1 MFRIQFLIF
10 FSIWFGVI
18 GLAHWYVG
26 RRVIKAAQFTREQA
40 RIAWVVVV
48 LLFLIPQVPFAFFLA
63 GVQSNVLDIL
73 SYLGYIVMGFFTL
86 VLTFVVLRDLVL
98 LISKGINTTRKGLT
112 RKRDEMPVSDDR
124 RRFLVHASNIGIIG
138 IAAAASG
145 YGFLQAHRRPA
156 VESVDIPLANL
167 PQEFDGFRILQFS
180 DLHVGPTIK
189 REYVEEITGQI
200 LEQKA
205 DMIVF
210 TGDLVDGSVAWLKDD
225 VAPLKELKAPFGTYF
240 STGNHEYYSGV
251 EAWMREAD
259 RLGFDVLHN
268 EHRVI
273 TQGVGRIVLAGVTDF
288 GGKDFGR
295 AHASHPE
302 AAVAGAPEGVTR
314 ILLAHQPRSVAEAT
328 KFGYDLQLSGHTHGG
343 QYFPGNYLARLNQP
357 YIEGLHKHDT
367 MWVYVNRGVGY
378 WGPPIRLGT
387 LPELTLLTLRKA

>member
-1 MFRIQFLIF
+1 MRLQFLIF

-40 RIAWVVVV
+40 RIARAVVI

-63 GVQSNVLDIL
+63 GVQSSVLDIL

-86 VLTFVVLRDLVL
+86 VLTFFVLRDLVVL
-98 LISKGINTTRKGLT
+98 ASRLIEKGKKIFTKN
-112 RKRDEMPVSDDR
+112 PVPAPVNDDR
-124 RRFLVHASNIGIIG
+124 RRFLVHATNISIIG
-138 IAAAASG
+138 LAAAASG
-145 YGFLQAHRRPA
+145 YGFMQAHRRPT
-156 VESVDIPLANL
+156 VESVDIPLGTL
-167 PQEFDGFRILQFS
+167 PPEFEGFRILQFS

-189 REYVEEITGQI
+189 REYVEEVVAQI
-200 LEQKA
+200 LDQKA

-210 TGDLVDGSVAWLKDD
+210 TGDLVDGSVAWLRDD

-251 EAWMREAD
+251 DSWMREASH
-259 RLGFDVLHN
+259 LGFDVLVN
-268 EHRVI
+268 EHRIVEK
-273 TQGVGRIVLAGVTDF
+273 GEGKIVLAGVTDY
-288 GGKDFGR
+288 GGGDFGS
-295 AHASHPE
+295 AHRSNPSSSI
-302 AAVAGAPEGVTR
+302 AGAPEGLTK
-314 ILLAHQPRSVAEAT
+314 ILLAHQPRSIAEAA
-328 KFGYDLQLSGHTHGG
+328 KAGFDLQLSGHTHGG

-357 YIEGLHKHDT
+357 YIEGLHKHGS

-387 LPELTLLTLRKA
+387 VPELTLFTLRKA